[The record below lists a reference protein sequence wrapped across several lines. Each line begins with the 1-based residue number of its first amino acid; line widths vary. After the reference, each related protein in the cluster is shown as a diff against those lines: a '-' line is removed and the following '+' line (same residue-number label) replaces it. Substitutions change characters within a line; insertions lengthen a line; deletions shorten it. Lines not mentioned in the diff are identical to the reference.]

1 MDKDKQL
8 ELQNKLIKTIYNDID
23 GFGSIKDTFDKAR
36 MIDPTIEYDLVK
48 QWYAKDLLKKDNYKY
63 YNSFIA
69 NHPKQEYAD
78 E

>member
-36 MIDPTIEYDLVK
+36 MIDPTIEYDVVK
-48 QWYAKDLLKKDNYKY
+48 QWYT
-63 YNSFIA
+63 
-69 NHPKQEYAD
+69 ER
-78 E
+78 

>member
-48 QWYAKDLLKKDNYKY
+48 QWYTKNLLKK
-63 YNSFIA
+63 
-69 NHPKQEYAD
+69 KQR
-78 E
+78 